1 MPTGADG
8 TLDITIDGNRVA
20 KQHFATGRTG
30 VVYVPGSFL
39 AAGSHT
45 IAFRRTDTG
54 GDFAIDAFEIRG
66 SWQVGYDR
74 NGGADAAFVAET
86 GSNHT
91 LYLTDGNSK
100 HLKRGYT
107 SATGQNTT
115 WLYFDVPRELCDAEG
130 RCRADATLYT
140 RTDQGD
146 PNAPTHTFDLLVNGQ
161 TFASDVIWRAY
172 NIAPENSPTR
182 FTYTIPAGVLTNGMN
197 CVAWHKTSS
206 DRWIKCACY
215 RLTFDKIP
223 NGTMLLFR

>member
-1 MPTGADG
+1 M
-8 TLDITIDGNRVA
+8 
-20 KQHFATGRTG
+20 
-30 VVYVPGSFL
+30 PGSFL

-45 IAFRRTDTG
+45 IAFRRTDTEG

-107 SATGQNTT
+107 SGSGQHTT
-115 WLYFDVPRELCDAEG
+115 WLYFGVPRELCDAEG
-130 RCRADATLYT
+130 RCRADATFYS
-140 RTDQGD
+140 RPDQAGSSD
-146 PNAPTHTFDLLVNGQ
+146 PHSFSLLVNGE
-161 TFASDVIWRAY
+161 TFSNVTWTAY
-172 NIAPENSPTR
+172 MTNPKMA
-182 FTYTIPAGVLTNGMN
+182 FTIPSGTLTNGMN
-197 CVAWHKTSS
+197 CIAWQKTSS
-206 DRWIKCACY
+206 ANWIKCACY
-215 RLTFDKIP
+215 RLTFDRIP